1 MADLGREGCPK
12 VGTTRNKAA
21 PKVRWDRHLFLESP
35 KVGIF
40 FCGIDVREWPATPFL
55 HAPLTLDAAHRAL
68 ITAACG
74 EHLALKTILM
84 THITRLAQAR
94 RVTTAVCLH
103 GRWSR
108 LRVGLL
114 QDGLCRIVGAEG
126 DEIDTVD
133 FD

>member
-84 THITRLAQAR
+84 THIARLAQAR
-94 RVTTAVCLH
+94 RVTTAIRRLCHTVGVHLH
-103 GRWSR
+103 LAAIRGARSKAFGRGGMSI
-108 LRVGLL
+108 G
-114 QDGLCRIVGAEG
+114 
-126 DEIDTVD
+126 
-133 FD
+133 

>member
-21 PKVRWDRHLFLESP
+21 PKVRGDRHLFHGSP

-40 FCGIDVREWPATPFL
+40 FCGIDVRAWPATPFL
-55 HAPLTLDAAHRAL
+55 HAPLT
-68 ITAACG
+68 
-74 EHLALKTILM
+74 
-84 THITRLAQAR
+84 
-94 RVTTAVCLH
+94 
-103 GRWSR
+103 
-108 LRVGLL
+108 RVGLL